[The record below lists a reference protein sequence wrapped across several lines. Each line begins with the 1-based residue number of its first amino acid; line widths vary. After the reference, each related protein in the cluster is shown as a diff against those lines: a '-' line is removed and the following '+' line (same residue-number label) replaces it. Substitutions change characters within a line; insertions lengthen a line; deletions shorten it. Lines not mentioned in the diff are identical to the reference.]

1 MIAKLKPRPF
11 VERRHFLKEWRD
23 LKELTQEELANKIA
37 DNLNKETIGHH
48 VISKLETNTVKLGEK
63 YLYPIAEALGIEPS
77 WIFRR
82 PEEVLREVTL
92 LRKLSGMDWEE
103 IDAILEAAHRFRELA
118 KR

>member
-11 VERRHFLKEWRD
+11 VERRHFIKEWRE
-23 LKELTQEELANKIA
+23 LKKITQEVLANKIA
-37 DNLNKETIGHH
+37 DSLNKETIRHD
-48 VISKLETNTVKLGEK
+48 VISKLETNTTRLSEK
-63 YLYPIAEALGIEPS
+63 YLYPIADALGIEPS

-82 PEEVLREVTL
+82 PEEVLQEVAL

-103 IDAILEAAHRFRELA
+103 IDAILEAARRLRELA